1 MRASLQKEKYAFF
14 YLLRGKSKKV
24 KGEINMEEG
33 KTKTE
38 VSTDVNELING
49 CSDEDKDL
57 LIKLICAFLQLNKF
71 EKITALRL
79 VRLGGM
85 YSSMKCCCRKK
96 KSPSTDK
103 SKCLS

>member
-1 MRASLQKEKYAFF
+1 
-14 YLLRGKSKKV
+14 
-24 KGEINMEEG
+24 MEEG
-33 KTKTE
+33 KIKPE